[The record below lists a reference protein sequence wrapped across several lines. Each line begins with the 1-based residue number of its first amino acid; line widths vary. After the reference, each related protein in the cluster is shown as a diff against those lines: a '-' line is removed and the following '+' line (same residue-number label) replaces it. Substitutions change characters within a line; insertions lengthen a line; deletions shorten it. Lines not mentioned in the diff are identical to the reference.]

1 MAIVIHN
8 IKGNDY
14 AYDHN
19 RVGAK
24 VVSTYVG
31 RSGGN
36 GAIYKGTELYK
47 QEVTQHKRRL
57 NEKK

>member
-8 IKGNDY
+8 IKGNSY

-19 RVGAK
+19 REGDK
-24 VVSTYVG
+24 VVSTYIG

-47 QEVTQHKRRL
+47 PEVTQHDK
-57 NEKK
+57 